1 MPKCLYVTDEVNWY
15 IEEVALVANR
25 PAVSL
30 PVDNVR
36 SRLAEEALNAAL
48 GLLKKKQP
56 REKLF
61 QMSTMSLGVVRNN
74 EELVSHNI

>member
-1 MPKCLYVTDEVNWY
+1 MFLFETF
-15 IEEVALVANR
+15 
-25 PAVSL
+25 
-30 PVDNVR
+30 
-36 SRLAEEALNAAL
+36 SRMYHDMERESNKTTTIK
-48 GLLKKKQP
+48 KKKQP